1 MDWQMLGTGGRPGGQ
16 QTTHRPEGEN
26 QFGLLRN
33 QAQSIHLSRQCNIAN
48 QTFLNTE
55 WKCDAMYKCMW
66 KCDYSK
72 QILVL

>member
-1 MDWQMLGTGGRPGGQ
+1 MDWQMLGAGGRPGGQ

-33 QAQSIHLSRQCNIAN
+33 QAQSIHLSRQCNIAS
-48 QTFLNTE
+48 QTFLKPSE
-55 WKCDAMYKCMW
+55 SVRGHCIAMYKCMR

-72 QILVL
+72 